1 MKKNRFTLKFIYLS
15 KIKNTKWNKNN
26 DNIGIRLLKTLKLIN
41 LSFLEKNK
49 IILIQL
55 IYYFFQYNFLTKLLD
70 NIMKFVL
77 LVSFLLDIFIFN
89 LLNIDSFFLL
99 IYY

>member
-1 MKKNRFTLKFIYLS
+1 MIHFFWFNKNIYIIMKKNRFTLKFIYLS

-49 IILIQL
+49 NNINSINIL
-55 IYYFFQYNFLTKLLD
+55 FF
-70 NIMKFVL
+70 
-77 LVSFLLDIFIFN
+77 
-89 LLNIDSFFLL
+89 
-99 IYY
+99 

>member
-41 LSFLEKNK
+41 LSFLEKNNINSINILFFSILFFNK
-49 IILIQL
+49 IIR
-55 IYYFFQYNFLTKLLD
+55 QYNKIC
-70 NIMKFVL
+70 NIG
-77 LVSFLLDIFIFN
+77 
-89 LLNIDSFFLL
+89 L
-99 IYY
+99 ISTWYIYF

>member
-1 MKKNRFTLKFIYLS
+1 MIHFFWFNKNIYIIMKKNRFTLKFIYLS

-49 IILIQL
+49 NNINSINIL
-55 IYYFFQYNFLTKLLD
+55 FFS
-70 NIMKFVL
+70 I
-77 LVSFLLDIFIFN
+77 
-89 LLNIDSFFLL
+89 
-99 IYY
+99 